1 MLEGCGTMTIA
12 MDRLVFWV
20 TPQVKQRLE
29 EAARAAGQPLTNFVL
44 GAAQDRAD
52 EVLTARTVVP
62 PDYFDQ
68 LIDALSASAEP
79 SEPLRRAVERAAS
92 VVEQIP

>member
-1 MLEGCGTMTIA
+1 MTIA
-12 MDRLVFWV
+12 TDRLGFRV

-29 EAARAAGQPLTNFVL
+29 EAARTLGQPLTDFVL

-52 EVLTARTVVP
+52 EVLAARTVVP

-68 LIDALSASAEP
+68 LIDALTAPAEP
-79 SEPLRRAVERAAS
+79 NEPLRRAAERATS

>member
-1 MLEGCGTMTIA
+1 MTNA
-12 MDRLVFWV
+12 TDRLTRRVRPEV
-20 TPQVKQRLE
+20 RQRLE
-29 EAARAAGQPLTNFVL
+29 EAARAAGQPFTDFVL

-52 EVLTARTVVP
+52 ELLTARTVVP

-68 LIDALSASAEP
+68 LIDALTASAEP
-79 SEPLRRAVERAAS
+79 SRPLRRAAERAAS